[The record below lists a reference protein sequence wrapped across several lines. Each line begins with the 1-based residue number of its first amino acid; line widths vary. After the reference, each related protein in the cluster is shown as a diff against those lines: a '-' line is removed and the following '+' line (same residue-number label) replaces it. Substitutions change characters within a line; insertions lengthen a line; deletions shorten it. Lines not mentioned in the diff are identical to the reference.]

1 MSWINEEERLDLIR
15 DKLSPWKL
23 KDDWNYGI
31 KKVLFQRALV
41 ISIVILNGII
51 LELIITRLKDPEGRP
66 RFLN

>member
-31 KKVLFQRALV
+31 LKVLFQSALV
-41 ISIVILNGII
+41 ITIVILNGII
-51 LELIITRLKDPEGRP
+51 SELIITRLKYPEGCP